1 MIDAWLDLPTPA
13 LFAVLILFYGITT
26 VIIVWF
32 CAWSPLKARILTLN
46 GLVAPFFTAISVMFA
61 LLTGFLGSDAGD
73 RNKRAW
79 QAVNAE
85 STAAHAV
92 YTLSV
97 ASASDMKDIRT
108 ALRDYLQ
115 SAIKDEWPDLANRGA
130 SPKTDEAYARL
141 LREVSDPGIAQAAG
155 NPVNNALL
163 NAALRLGDARSARIA
178 IASDHTTELKWI
190 SVLILGVIT
199 QVSLAGV
206 HLDKTRAQLTAIVL
220 FSCAAVVALGLIAL
234 QEQPFDG
241 AIRITPDALQTALK
255 GMAT

>member
-26 VIIVWF
+26 AIIVWF

-61 LLTGFLGSDAGD
+61 LLTGFLGSDVGD

-97 ASASDMKDIRT
+97 ASAS
-108 ALRDYLQ
+108 
-115 SAIKDEWPDLANRGA
+115 
-130 SPKTDEAYARL
+130 
-141 LREVSDPGIAQAAG
+141 
-155 NPVNNALL
+155 
-163 NAALRLGDARSARIA
+163 AALSGPPLRFNARSCA
-178 IASDHTTELKWI
+178 ISDASF
-190 SVLILGVIT
+190 
-199 QVSLAGV
+199 
-206 HLDKTRAQLTAIVL
+206 TAVWL
-220 FSCAAVVALGLIAL
+220 N
-234 QEQPFDG
+234 
-241 AIRITPDALQTALK
+241 T
-255 GMAT
+255 GMEG

>member
-1 MIDAWLDLPTPA
+1 MIDAWLDLPTFA

-26 VIIVWF
+26 AIIMWL
-32 CAWSPLKARILTLN
+32 CARSPLKARISALN
-46 GLVAPFFTAISVMFA
+46 GVVAPFFTAVSVLFA
-61 LLTGFLGSDAGD
+61 LLTGFLGNDVGD

-79 QAVNAE
+79 QAVNTE

-97 ASASDMKDIRT
+97 ASASDMQDIRT

-115 SAIKDEWPDLANRGA
+115 SAIKDEWPDLANKGA
-130 SPKTDEAYARL
+130 SPKTEEAYARL

-155 NPVNNALL
+155 NPVHNALL
-163 NAALRLGDARSARIA
+163 NGVLRLGEARSARVA

-190 SVLILGVIT
+190 SVLILGLIT
-199 QVSLAGV
+199 QISLAAV

-241 AIRITPDALQTALK
+241 AIRITPEALQTALK
-255 GMAT
+255 GMAS